1 MLILLSQKDIVDAY
15 KCLLQGKTHMV
26 KKVLHTSSYG
36 MDFLFHFRKVPDFV
50 DSSLQECPIQH
61 DSVPKRIP
69 AQDAR

>member
-1 MLILLSQKDIVDAY
+1 
-15 KCLLQGKTHMV
+15 MV